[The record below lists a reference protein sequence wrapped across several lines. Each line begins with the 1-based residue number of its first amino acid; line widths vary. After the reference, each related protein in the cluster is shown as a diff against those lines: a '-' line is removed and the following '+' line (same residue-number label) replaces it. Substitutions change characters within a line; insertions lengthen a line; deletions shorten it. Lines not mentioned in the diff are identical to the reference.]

1 MKRTL
6 VLVSCL
12 GAWLCLAP
20 TASAQ
25 PASNSTTSKDS
36 ADAKRER
43 DLKIPEIVRA
53 LEVKDG
59 SNVADIGAGSG
70 FYELSLSRAA
80 GKEGRVYAEDI
91 DEKGAIKRLNKRVH
105 QDHLRNMKVILGT
118 PDDPKLP
125 AGTLDGV
132 LMIITYHEIADH
144 QKMLEHIMAAL
155 KPGGRFV
162 VVDMTPH
169 KTLTRPRADQTK
181 NHVIDPTLAESEI
194 HQAGFE
200 IVSRDDHFIDN
211 PDEESTRWMI
221 VFRKPPGR
229 P

>member
-1 MKRTL
+1 MKQAIL
-6 VLVSCL
+6 VLGACL
-12 GAWLCLAP
+12 CVAPMAWAQ
-20 TASAQ
+20 AS
-25 PASNSTTSKDS
+25 SS
-36 ADAKRER
+36 ADAKREH

-53 LEVKDG
+53 LDVKEG
-59 SNVADIGAGSG
+59 SNVADIGAGGG

-80 GKEGRVYAEDI
+80 GKEGQIYAEDI
-91 DEKGAIKRLNKRVH
+91 DEKGAIKQLRKRVH
-105 QDHLRNMKVILGT
+105 QGHLRNMKVILGT

-125 AGTLDGV
+125 AGSLDGV
-132 LMIITYHEIADH
+132 LMVITYHEIADH

-194 HQAGFE
+194 HGAGFE

-221 VFRKPPGR
+221 VFRKPVGR